1 MFLHNLTIAFRNI
14 RKYALQNTVSVIGLA
29 AGFVCLSL
37 SSVWLY
43 YENSFDRFHKDA
55 ERMFTFSGSLQQGSL
70 GHMLASGNES
80 IRSYSEAVGAT
91 ETTYFR
97 FNENADEYKEIMVD
111 SAFCNFF
118 DIKLLK
124 GDWSFIGD
132 RNAVALS
139 AEYAERV
146 FRNQDPIGKYIGKR
160 EIRAVVNGFGKPS
173 VLKFDVMSFRP
184 VEYDIDINTINSYS
198 EMDNRIQSNF
208 FIKLPKGVSA
218 EDALN
223 SAYAGNDSIVSID
236 QSLNKVLGASHEFE
250 PIIGLHERM
259 IRDGSYVSY
268 RIMYLFSLASA
279 LLMICSI
286 INILIFFINVIRIRE
301 RESRLRLVHGA
312 SESSLAVMFT
322 TEISVLVLIGLILGL
337 ITVWMLKEPF
347 IGLTDVSMQSGFLLK
362 SCLVEALVVFAI
374 SVLFCMVVIK
384 AFRVTSPEG
393 QAMHAGNGNRF
404 RKFSVGL
411 QLFTGT
417 LFIFVTCVMLKQ
429 FHFLR
434 NQNWGFKVNDQ
445 AVVAMSPAGMKSLA
459 ELKWDD
465 KDEIQKWSDMMN
477 TNLQEKLEQQ
487 YDMTRKL
494 ESLPMVT
501 DVLAGTGDMFSNTL
515 GRLDNSEGK
524 INGMDSISYKV
535 LDMLDE
541 QGLKVLDLIVTD
553 GAIPT
558 DRPIMQNEIVISE
571 NLSKLLGLG
580 TVSEEPVLSIES
592 RYMSFFNGLDVKTET
607 NDYHVIAVVKDVN
620 FFKYDGEPDHL
631 ILCVPQHPKLASTS
645 WMMAE
650 MSASEA
656 YFLIRYQSG
665 LKKELKRQLEEM
677 FDGMDVNYEIYFTED
692 KYYESLEKDKHLKNL
707 ILGLGIVCMLIS
719 VFGIWSMVSLACQ
732 ERRRE
737 IAVRKVHGARVKD
750 ILSMFVRDYGKMV
763 MVSILLAFVTGFLI
777 MHRWLQQFP
786 LQTLI
791 SWWIYA
797 GILVAM
803 ALVICLTVGHK
814 VIKTASENPAEVI
827 KSE

>member
-1 MFLHNLTIAFRNI
+1 MFIHYLKIALRNI

-55 ERMFTFSGSLQQGSL
+55 DRMFTMGGSLQQGTAT
-70 GHMLASGNES
+70 HMVASGNRA
-80 IRSYSEAVGAT
+80 IKSYSEAMGAT
-91 ETTYFR
+91 ETTFFR
-97 FNENADEYKEIMVD
+97 FNENTDEYREIMVD
-111 SAFCNFF
+111 SAFCGFF
-118 DIKLLK
+118 DIKLIK

-132 RNAVALS
+132 RNSVALA
-139 AEYAERV
+139 AEYAERL
-146 FRNQDPIGKYIGKR
+146 FRNQDPIGKYLGKR
-160 EIRAVVNGFGKPS
+160 EIKAVVNGFSQPS

-184 VEYDIDINTINSYS
+184 VEYDVDVKSINSYA
-198 EMDNRIQSNF
+198 EMDSRIQSNY

-218 EDALN
+218 DDALN
-223 SAYAGNDSIVSID
+223 SANAGNDSIISIN
-236 QSLNKVLGASHEFE
+236 QSMNKALGASHEFE

-268 RIMYLFSLASA
+268 RTMYLFSLASA

-312 SESSLAVMFT
+312 SESSLAGMFT
-322 TEISVLVLIGLILGL
+322 IEISVLVLIGLLLGL
-337 ITVWMLKEPF
+337 ITVWILKEPF
-347 IGLTDVSMQSGFLLK
+347 IGLTDVSMQPGFLLK
-362 SCLVEALVVFAI
+362 SCLVEALAVFAI

-384 AFRVTSPEG
+384 AFRVTRPEG
-393 QAMHAGNGNRF
+393 QSMHAGNGNRF

-445 AVVAMSPAGMKSLA
+445 AVVAISPAGMKSLN
-459 ELKWDD
+459 ELNFDD
-465 KDEIQKWSDMMN
+465 KDEIQRWSDMMN

-501 DVLAGTGDMFSNTL
+501 DVLAGTGDMFSSTL

-553 GAIPT
+553 GAIPV
-558 DRPIMQNEIVISE
+558 DRPIMENEIVISE

-580 TVSEEPVLSIES
+580 PVSEEPVISIES
-592 RYMSFFNGLDVKTET
+592 QYMSFFNGLDVKTET
-607 NDYHVIAVVKDVN
+607 NDYHIIAVVKDVN

-645 WMMAE
+645 WMFAE

-665 LKKELKRQLEEM
+665 LKKELKQQLEEM
-677 FDGMDVNYEIYFTED
+677 FNGMDVCYEIYFTED

-707 ILGLGIVCMLIS
+707 ILGLGVLCMLIS
-719 VFGIWSMVSLACQ
+719 VFGIWSIISLACQ

-750 ILSMFVRDYGKMV
+750 ILSIFAKDYGQMILASV
-763 MVSILLAFVTGFLI
+763 LLAFITGFLI
-777 MHRWLQQFP
+777 AHRWLQQFP
-786 LQTLI
+786 RQTVI

-797 GILVAM
+797 GILAVM
-803 ALVICLTVGHK
+803 ALIICLTVGHK
-814 VIKTASENPAEVI
+814 VIKTARENPADVI